1 MKKLYSTLEVNE
13 NASEQEIKKAYRK
26 LAKQYHP
33 DKCKTPEC
41 EEKFKEISSAY
52 EVLSDKNKKAEYDR
66 YGDSMFEGGYNN
78 SQYADM
84 GDMEDIISQMFGR
97 SFGGFGGFNQHI
109 NLDTHIRVRIP
120 LETAYKGGT
129 INVRGIKVKVP
140 PKIKNGSSLRVKGK
154 GKSHNNMTGDMIIQ
168 LLIQSPAGYELVQD
182 DIYTEININLIEL
195 MFGTSKEIDIFGDKI
210 TVKIPSNSKPLQKLR
225 IKNKGLGSGNL
236 IVILNL
242 ILPDSKDIT
251 AEERKILENK
261 FEI

>member
-66 YGDSMFEGGYNN
+66 YGDSMFDGGNYK
-78 SQYADM
+78 SQYTDM
-84 GDMEDIISQMFGR
+84 GDMENIFSQMFGQG
-97 SFGGFGGFNQHI
+97 FGGHGGFNQHI
-109 NLDTHIRVRIP
+109 NLDTHIRVRVP

-129 INVRGIKVKVP
+129 INVKGVKVKVP

-154 GKSHNNMTGDMIIQ
+154 GKTHNNRTGDLIIH

-182 DIYTEININLIEL
+182 DIYTEVEVNLIDL
-195 MFGTSKEIDIFGDKI
+195 MFGVSKEIDIFGDKI
-210 TVKIPSNSKPLQKLR
+210 TVKIPTNSKPHQKLR
-225 IKNKGLGSGNL
+225 IRNKGLGNGNL
-236 IVILNL
+236 ILILSLN
-242 ILPDSKDIT
+242 LPDSKDIT
-251 AEERKILENK
+251 VEERKILENK